1 MNRKYW
7 LDLFTGITWEEFLE
21 HGANVSGFRE
31 RRKNIVKNIHPG
43 DYFICYLTGISRFI
57 AVLEVQSECY
67 FDESVI
73 FKNETFP
80 HRFKVK
86 LVHRLE
92 PKTAVP
98 VSILKDKLSLFENLK
113 SPSVWSGFF
122 RGSPVEFNIDDA
134 KIIIEAIKQAETNPI
149 EREFDPRKYYS
160 QPKQY
165 GSTKKI
171 VPEKQEP
178 EIKSIPEKPL
188 ASTRIHDEIQYLL
201 LKLGSDM
208 NLDVWVAK
216 NDRNREFNGI
226 SFQTIPR
233 LKRELPRQFDN
244 LTNKIIE
251 MIDVLWL
258 RGDAIVAAFEV
269 EHSTSIYSG
278 LLRMSD
284 LVSMQ
289 PNINLNLYL
298 VAPDERRGKVLEEIN
313 RPTFAKLNPSLPRIC
328 RFIPYS
334 RLKNEIEQLGSKV
347 KYMRLDFI
355 DELAENCQLDKLNVP

>member
-1 MNRKYW
+1 MDRKYW
-7 LDLFTGITWEEFLE
+7 LDLFTGITWGEFLE
-21 HGANVSGFRE
+21 HGASVSGFRE
-31 RRKNIVKNIHPG
+31 RRKNIVKKIHPR

-73 FKNETFP
+73 FKDESFP

-86 LVHRLE
+86 LLHRLE

-98 VSILKDKLSLFENLK
+98 VSSLKDKLSLFENLK

-122 RGSPVEFNIDDA
+122 RGSPVEFDIQDA
-134 KIIIEAIKQAETNPI
+134 KIIIEAIKQAEANPV
-149 EREFDPRKYYS
+149 EREFDPRKYYRH
-160 QPKQY
+160 PKQY
-165 GSTKKI
+165 QSSKKEI
-171 VPEKQEP
+171 QEEQYIP
-178 EIKSIPEKPL
+178 EIKFVEEKLQTP
-188 ASTRIHDEIQYLL
+188 SRIHDEIQYLL

-226 SFQTIPR
+226 SFQTIPHLR
-233 LKRELPRQFDN
+233 RELPRQFDN

-289 PNINLNLYL
+289 PNINLKLYL
-298 VAPDERRGKVLEEIN
+298 VAPDDRRGKVLEEIN

-328 RFIPYS
+328 RFISYS
-334 RLKNEIEQLGSKV
+334 RLKDEIEQLGSKV
-347 KYMRLDFI
+347 KYMRLGFI
-355 DELAENCQLDKLNVP
+355 DEIAENCQLG